1 MELPGSSYLL
11 ALAAISITF
20 VSVSTIAVVFRQ
32 VQSAALSTFERLLIR
47 AFLVSGLMA
56 TVASLI
62 PPLLGLFEI
71 TPAVIWRFSSI
82 ALALAMVWREVYFIR
97 RRRQDPPGPQP
108 TSISILI
115 GITIATVLGLFANA
129 LGVLPEP
136 GVGLYALAATWL
148 LVNSVVAF
156 IISLGM
162 FLEAPRK
169 SQGPRG

>member
-1 MELPGSSYLL
+1 MDLPGSAYLL

-32 VQSAALSTFERLLIR
+32 VQGAALSKFELLLMR

-56 TVASLI
+56 TIASLL
-62 PPLLGLFEI
+62 PPLLGLFGI
-71 TPAVIWRFSSI
+71 TPALVWRVSSL
-82 ALALAMVWREVYFIR
+82 ALALAILWREIYFIR

-108 TSISILI
+108 LSISLLI
-115 GITIATVLGLFANA
+115 GITIAAVLGLFANA
-129 LGVLPEP
+129 IGILFEP

-162 FLEAPRK
+162 FLESPK
-169 SQGPRG
+169 SS

>member
-32 VQSAALSTFERLLIR
+32 VQGAVLSKFELLLMR

-56 TVASLI
+56 TVASLL
-62 PPLLGLFEI
+62 PPLLGLFGI
-71 TPAVIWRFSSI
+71 TPALVWRVSSLV
-82 ALALAMVWREVYFIR
+82 LALAILWREIYFIR

-108 TSISILI
+108 PSLSLLI
-115 GITIATVLGLFANA
+115 GITMVAVLGLFINA
-129 LGVLPEP
+129 FGIHSEP
-136 GVGLYALAATWL
+136 SVGLYAVAATWL

-162 FLEAPRK
+162 FL
-169 SQGPRG
+169 GPPKNS